1 MKFKMVLLKML
12 IKHDYFKNHH
22 AKRQNSTCA
31 LHLDLFPF
39 LTITKDRLAF
49 VGKDREGSEKASE
62 NFGFIS

>member
-49 VGKDREGSEKASE
+49 VAKDREDRKK
-62 NFGFIS
+62 FMKI